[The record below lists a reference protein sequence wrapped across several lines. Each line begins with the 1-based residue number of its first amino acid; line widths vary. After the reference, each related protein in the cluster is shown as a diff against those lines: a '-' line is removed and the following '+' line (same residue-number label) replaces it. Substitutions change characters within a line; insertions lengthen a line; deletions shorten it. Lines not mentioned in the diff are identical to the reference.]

1 MSYCPHCGI
10 SLVKKVPRR
19 GLREYLLGLLMISS
33 YRCQFC
39 SHRFLVI
46 FGRIS
51 FSPGRE
57 HKRVPVQYPVYF
69 RPALSTDAVLAA
81 GTLLDLSIGGCTI
94 ETPVPVPKAFCLSMQ
109 IEVTEQDPPIQ
120 IENARV
126 RTVNGKR
133 LGLEFLSLRPEEED
147 RLRRLILSVP
157 HGRPSEPVT

>member
-1 MSYCPHCGI
+1 M
-10 SLVKKVPRR
+10 KKVPRC
-19 GLREYLLGLLMISS
+19 GLRENLLAWLMIGP

-57 HKRVPVQYPVYF
+57 HKRVPVQYPIYF
-69 RPALSTDAVLAA
+69 RPAFSTDTVLAA

-109 IEVTEQDPPIQ
+109 IEVTEQEPPIQ

-133 LGLEFLSLRPEEED
+133 LGLEFLSITPDEED
-147 RLRRLILSVP
+147 RLRRLILAMPQGHQS
-157 HGRPSEPVT
+157 

>member
-1 MSYCPHCGI
+1 MRE
-10 SLVKKVPRR
+10 SLW
-19 GLREYLLGLLMISS
+19 GLLMIGP

-46 FGRIS
+46 LGRIS

-57 HKRVPVQYPVYF
+57 HKRVPVHYPVYF
-69 RPALSTDAVLAA
+69 RPAFSTDTVLAA

-109 IEVTEQDPPIQ
+109 IEVTEQEPPIQ

-147 RLRRLILSVP
+147 RLRRLIVSVL
-157 HGRPSEPVT
+157 HSRPSEPVT